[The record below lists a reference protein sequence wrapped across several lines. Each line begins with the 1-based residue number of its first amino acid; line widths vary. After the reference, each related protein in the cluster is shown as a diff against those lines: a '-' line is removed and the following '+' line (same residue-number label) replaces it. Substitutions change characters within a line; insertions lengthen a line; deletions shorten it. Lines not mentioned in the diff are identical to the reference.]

1 LIELTN
7 DLTYSSVSEIAE
19 RVAGRTVSPV
29 ELTRMMLE
37 RAERLNPRLN
47 AFVTI
52 CADHAL
58 AQAHQAEDE
67 IMSGHYR
74 GLLHGIPYSLK
85 DLVETAG
92 IRTTAGSPILNDF
105 VPERDATVYE
115 RLNGA
120 GAILLGKNNMLE
132 FAYGS
137 PHPDFGITPNPWDQ
151 TRGASGSSSGSAVA
165 TAAGIGYGSI
175 GSDTAGSIR
184 IPAAWSGIVGL
195 KPTNGR
201 VSLHG
206 IFPLGASLDTVGPL
220 TQTVR
225 DAAIYLNVLAG
236 YDPRDP
242 FSMNESV
249 PDYLVEMEQPA
260 ENIRVG
266 FDATLLD
273 ANVDPQIVG
282 AVREAAAILQRLGIS
297 VQPITLPDYGPTRG
311 AAATVLLAEASAYH
325 QDWLRQMPER
335 YSDAV
340 RSRLRQGMQ
349 VSGVD
354 FVHARD
360 ERFKS
365 RARFLEIFETVDVI
379 VTPVSIINPMTVEEV
394 RAEITRTADDPV
406 KQRTRFTAPLN
417 LMGLPGLSL
426 PCGRTNDGL
435 PIGMQLIGKPFAE
448 GTLLALGHRYE
459 QETGW
464 HLQHPEL

>member
-1 LIELTN
+1 VPN
-7 DLTYSSVSEIAE
+7 DLIYSSVSEIAE
-19 RVAGRTVSPV
+19 RVARRAISPV

-37 RAERLNPRLN
+37 RAERLNPRIN
-47 AFVTI
+47 AFVTLT
-52 CADHAL
+52 ADLAL
-58 AQAHQAEDE
+58 AQARKAEDE
-67 IMSGHYR
+67 IMSGRYR
-74 GLLHGIPYSLK
+74 GPLHGIPYSLK
-85 DLVETAG
+85 DLVETRG
-92 IRTTAGSPILNDF
+92 IRTTAGSPILRDF

-115 RLNGA
+115 RLNAA

-137 PHPDFGITPNPWDQ
+137 PHPDFGVTPNPWNAQ
-151 TRGASGSSSGSAVA
+151 RGASGSSSGSAVA
-165 TAAGIGYGSI
+165 TASGIGYGSI

-206 IFPLGASLDTVGPL
+206 IIPLGASLDTVGPL
-220 TQTVR
+220 TRTVR
-225 DAAIYLNVLAG
+225 DAAIYLNAIAG

-242 FSMNESV
+242 FSLNDPV

-260 ENIRVG
+260 RDIRVG
-266 FDATLLD
+266 FDPSVLD
-273 ANVDPQIVG
+273 GNVDPQIVR
-282 AVREAAAILQRLGIS
+282 AVHDAAESLRRSG
-297 VQPITLPDYGPTRG
+297 VQVLPIELPDYTPVRG

-325 QDWLRQMPER
+325 QDWLNETPEL

-340 RSRLRQGMQ
+340 RSRLRQGLQ

-360 ERFKS
+360 ERF
-365 RARFLEIFETVDVI
+365 RARAQFLELFETVDVI
-379 VTPVSIINPMTVEEV
+379 LTPVSVINPMPIDEV
-394 RAEITRTADDPV
+394 RAEMTLTASDPV

-417 LMGLPGLSL
+417 LIGLPGLSL
-426 PCGRTNDGL
+426 PCGRTDDGL
-435 PIGMQLIGKPFAE
+435 PIGMQLIGRPFAE

-459 QETGW
+459 QETDW
-464 HLQHPEL
+464 HTGHPNL

>member
-1 LIELTN
+1 MPN
-7 DLTYSSVSEIAE
+7 DLIYSSVSEVAE
-19 RVAGRTVSPV
+19 RVERRAISPV
-29 ELTRMMLE
+29 ELTRLMLE

-47 AFVTI
+47 TFVTI
-52 CADHAL
+52 CADRAL
-58 AQAHQAEDE
+58 AQARTAEDE

-74 GLLHGIPYSLK
+74 GPLHGIPYSLK

-92 IRTTAGSPILNDF
+92 IRTTAGSPILCDF
-105 VPERDATVYE
+105 VPERDAAVYE
-115 RLNGA
+115 RLNTA

-165 TAAGIGYGSI
+165 TASGVGYGSI

-206 IFPLGASLDTVGPL
+206 IIPLGASLDTVGPL
-220 TQTVR
+220 TLTVR
-225 DAAIYLNVLAG
+225 DAAIYLGVLAG
-236 YDPRDP
+236 YDALDP
-242 FSMNESV
+242 FSVNEPV
-249 PDYLVEMEQPA
+249 PDYVAEIEQSVRGL
-260 ENIRVG
+260 RVG
-266 FDATLLD
+266 FDETILD
-273 ANVDPQIVG
+273 ADVDPQINN
-282 AVREAAAILQRLGIS
+282 AVREAAATLQRLGIS
-297 VQPITLPDYGPTRG
+297 VQPIELPDYTPIRA

-325 QDWLRQMPER
+325 QEWLDQTPEL

-340 RSRLRQGMQ
+340 RSRLRQGLQ

-360 ERFKS
+360 ERDKA
-365 RARFLEIFETVDVI
+365 RAQFLELFENVDVI
-379 VTPVSIINPMTVEEV
+379 LTPVSVINPMTVEEV
-394 RAEITRTADDPV
+394 RAEMTMGASDPV
-406 KQRTRFTAPLN
+406 KNRTRFTAPLN

-426 PCGRTNDGL
+426 SCGRTDDGM
-435 PIGMQLIGKPFAE
+435 PIGMQLIGRQFTE
-448 GTLLALGHRYE
+448 GKLLALGHRYE

-464 HLQHPEL
+464 HQQHPDL